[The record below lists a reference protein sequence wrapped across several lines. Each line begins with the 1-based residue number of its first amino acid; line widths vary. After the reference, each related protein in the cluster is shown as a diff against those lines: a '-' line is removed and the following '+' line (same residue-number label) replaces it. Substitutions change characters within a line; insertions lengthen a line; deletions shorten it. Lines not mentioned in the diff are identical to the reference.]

1 MLRLGICPRQQSDS
15 LEADAAGVPSTGYLL
30 LVVVVVEAET
40 PEEPAEAFDSQ
51 ALRAL
56 RAAAVKANRVKN
68 LMVFIITLYSPPF
81 SRWSQFEQTFGHELR
96 VGNDNR

>member
-1 MLRLGICPRQQSDS
+1 MV
-15 LEADAAGVPSTGYLL
+15 DARGNAARGPHFWRAERNYLL
-30 LVVVVVEAET
+30 LVLLVVVEAET

-56 RAAAVKANRVKN
+56 RAAAVRANRVKN

-81 SRWSQFEQTFGHELR
+81 SRWSQFEQTFGHESK
-96 VGNDNR
+96 VGNENR